1 MNLRPHG
8 LGSHGADYLCD
19 GSAPLSRYEHGER
32 NSVTLNREPGKACA
46 AVAPRQTIYSGQVF
60 NADEFAQFA
69 GAESKLY
76 GPPARFIGAVSIL

>member
-1 MNLRPHG
+1 MNMAKEFRDLEP
-8 LGSHGADYLCD
+8 
-19 GSAPLSRYEHGER
+19 
-32 NSVTLNREPGKACA
+32 EPGNACA
-46 AVAPRQTIYSGQVF
+46 AVAPRQTIYSGRTVS

>member
-1 MNLRPHG
+1 
-8 LGSHGADYLCD
+8 
-19 GSAPLSRYEHGER
+19 
-32 NSVTLNREPGKACA
+32 VTLNREPGKACA